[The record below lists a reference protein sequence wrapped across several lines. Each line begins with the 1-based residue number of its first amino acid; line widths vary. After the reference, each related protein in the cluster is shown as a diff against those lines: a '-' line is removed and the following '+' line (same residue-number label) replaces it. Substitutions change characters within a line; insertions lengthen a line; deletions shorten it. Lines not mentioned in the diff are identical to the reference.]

1 VQKDRSSIWSALEAS
16 AAFAVGESTGN
27 HEFPD
32 CPNPPSA
39 YVIINGRQLIS
50 PQVFFHLIPRLN
62 ASHNARFL
70 MPSVPILQY
79 DIRLPE
85 IPEVRILKSG
95 EARFYSTF
103 VTNNIIF
110 FRVRMV
116 PEVLEAMKRTRG
128 LYNIEGAQDDAV

>member
-1 VQKDRSSIWSALEAS
+1 MQLLQLESLQAITNLLIIKLLP
-16 AAFAVGESTGN
+16 ST
-27 HEFPD
+27 
-32 CPNPPSA
+32 
-39 YVIINGRQLIS
+39 YVVISERQLIS
-50 PQVFFHLIPRLN
+50 PLVFFPNLVPALN
-62 ASHNARFL
+62 PSHNVRFL
-70 MPSVPILQY
+70 TPSVPSRQY

-95 EARFYSTF
+95 EPRFYSTF